1 MMGQAEHGA
10 ERKLS
15 LLQGVFLKYH
25 PNLWEGKNLST
36 VIILYFF
43 NHK

>member
-25 PNLWEGKNLST
+25 PNLWEGKNLRL
-36 VIILYFF
+36 VRVVWVRV
-43 NHK
+43 